1 MSRAKIGAVVALI
14 VAVLTGAAYALA
26 TKRLESELTKDVE
39 SRVSRAEELLT
50 QIGAVES
57 LNLITRAQEFARDPA
72 LAKALAEATPEARSA
87 QAGPAIQRFL
97 GALGQGV
104 ARPDF
109 VAIVDGKGAVVVAD
123 SPLPDSEDLKS
134 RFKSV
139 AAAID
144 QGQVSKDV
152 WPYGKSNFKV
162 GVAPVVD
169 PATGARPGAV
179 ILGYAISAKEAQEHA
194 RRLGTEVI
202 FFAGD
207 RVLGTSFTRTP
218 VSDLKAE
225 PALAKLAADSL
236 AGKKTDPVTVQLG
249 GDTYV
254 ADAGALP
261 LNFSDRTTGAMVLES
276 LPRALEPVSTVRYTI
291 LLLGLAALIVAL
303 LTMFV
308 TSRLILHQSEE
319 IELGVIEI
327 INGDADYSF
336 TPVGSDMDG
345 LANSLNVMLARLLG
359 RPEPGEEPLDE
370 GNGTGTGK
378 VVLDDESVA
387 PPAPKMSNDPEIVAL
402 ASEPEATYYKRVYD
416 EYIAARTTAGESVQ
430 SISFESFTAKL
441 RLNEANL
448 KKKYKSKA
456 VRFRVVTK
464 NGQVSLKPVPIL

>member
-1 MSRAKIGAVVALI
+1 MSRAKIGAVVAVI
-14 VAVLTGAAYALA
+14 VAVLTGAAYTLA
-26 TKRLESELTKDVE
+26 TKRLESELTRDVE

-72 LAKALAEATPEARSA
+72 LAKALTEGTPEARSA
-87 QAGPAIQRFL
+87 QAGPAIQRFV
-97 GALGQGV
+97 GALQQGV
-104 ARPDF
+104 AHPDF

-144 QGQVSKDV
+144 RGQVSKDV
-152 WPYGKSNFKV
+152 WPYGKNNFKV
-162 GVAPVVD
+162 GVAPVID
-169 PATGARPGAV
+169 PTTGARPGAV
-179 ILGYAISAKEAQEHA
+179 ILGYAISAKDAQEHA

-249 GDTYV
+249 GETYV

-336 TPVGSDMDG
+336 RPVGSDMDG
-345 LANSLNVMLARLLG
+345 LANSLNVMLARILG

-370 GNGTGTGK
+370 GNGTGK
-378 VVLDDESVA
+378 VVLDDESMA

-402 ASEPEATYYKRVYD
+402 ASEPEAAYYKRIYD
-416 EYIAARTTAGESVQ
+416 EYIAARTAAGESVQ